1 MANWKKMAEAF
12 GKAAN
17 RPGATPGGRDIV
29 YNSNTW
35 KHRSGDV
42 QPRYG
47 DTPAQRG
54 MKEGWQQ
61 GRDEYYAARELA
73 DEKGLDRTDPKVL
86 EDMADE
92 VSDAETDARL
102 RLNREKEWD
111 DAFKAAKEHV
121 KRGFGDSYPEDM
133 AGEGAD
139 AFEKQLWDVIDGLKA
154 QGRSVE
160 DILGAL
166 KSMGQK

>member
-17 RPGATPGGRDIV
+17 RPGATSGGRDIV
-29 YNSNTW
+29 YNSKTW
-35 KHRSGDV
+35 KDRPGDV
-42 QPRYG
+42 NPRYD
-47 DTPAQRG
+47 DTPEQRG
-54 MKEGWQQ
+54 MKEGWQK
-61 GRDEYYAARELA
+61 GRDEYYGARELA
-73 DEKGLDRTDPKVL
+73 DEKGLDRNDRKVL
-86 EDMADE
+86 ENMADE
-92 VSDAETDARL
+92 VSDKNTDDAL
-102 RLNREKEWD
+102 VANRQKEWD
-111 DAFKAAKEHV
+111 DAFKSAKEHV
-121 KRGFGDSYPEDM
+121 KRGYGDSYPEDM
-133 AGEGAD
+133 ASEGAD